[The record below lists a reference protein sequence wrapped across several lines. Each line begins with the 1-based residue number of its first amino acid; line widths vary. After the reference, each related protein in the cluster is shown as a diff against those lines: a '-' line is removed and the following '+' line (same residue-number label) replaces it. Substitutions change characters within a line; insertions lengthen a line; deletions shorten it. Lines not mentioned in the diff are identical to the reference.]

1 MKKLHTGLVFVLGI
15 VLCSCAARE
24 TTMEDGRGISRA
36 GRLSMRT
43 EMESS
48 TYVIRRE
55 DKIEL
60 SVWGYPEFTTSAIVK
75 ETGTIVVP
83 LVGEVPAAGLTKEQF
98 TEQMRQKL
106 SEYIQGEAKLTI
118 SVLSSMTQ
126 EIAVLGSVARPDRY
140 EAMAAVSLIEIL
152 ATAGGM
158 TAASDL
164 RHIKI
169 FRYGQ
174 SKQPIEVDLSWYM
187 ENGNIEAMP
196 MVLPGD
202 TVFVPRRENLVREI
216 SAYLRDVFFLFGI
229 FRIF

>member
-1 MKKLHTGLVFVLGI
+1 
-15 VLCSCAARE
+15 
-24 TTMEDGRGISRA
+24 MEDGQGISRT

-118 SVLSSMTQ
+118 SVLSSERTWC
-126 EIAVLGSVARPDRY
+126 VKFLLTC
-140 EAMAAVSLIEIL
+140 AMCFSC
-152 ATAGGM
+152 
-158 TAASDL
+158 
-164 RHIKI
+164 
-169 FRYGQ
+169 
-174 SKQPIEVDLSWYM
+174 
-187 ENGNIEAMP
+187 
-196 MVLPGD
+196 
-202 TVFVPRRENLVREI
+202 LVY
-216 SAYLRDVFFLFGI
+216 SGFFE
-229 FRIF
+229 